1 MAADTKRDGPIRHGR
16 GDSMS
21 GRGRSGGLQVIFSFF
36 LGLMVTAFVGVG
48 AYTFHPPPH
57 EQLARQMQQLDRR
70 EVAVRDSRPPEQLT
84 AEDRVQIQMLNS
96 ERDQLS
102 DAMQQAREGWAR
114 STSIILITLAT
125 LVMAVSLVRSEQLP
139 VVGNGLLLGGLFTM
153 VYGIGWI
160 ISTETS
166 IVPLRGNDRRAQHH
180 AGPGLY
186 PLRACAGI
194 TASGTGPG
202 RRECRGGG
210 AGATRGRPR
219 GAAERRGRRAPTQ
232 RRALE
237 TSAAS
242 RQRNPSTESALQAAA
257 KAQSDRCA
265 RASTRNRS
273 AMLSCSGILRPALV
287 SSTAYRHRP
296 AASRD
301 SRRPAP
307 RLAA

>member
-1 MAADTKRDGPIRHGR
+1 MAADNKRDGRIRHGR
-16 GDSMS
+16 GDSMT
-21 GRGRSGGLQVIFSFF
+21 GRGRSGGLQAIFSFF

-160 ISTETS
+160 ISTDTS
-166 IVPLRGNDRRAQHH
+166 VLRFVVMTVALSITLALGYIRFVRAQASPPVARDQ
-180 AGPGLY
+180 AGVSVGVAELK
-186 PLRACAGI
+186 
-194 TASGTGPG
+194 
-202 RRECRGGG
+202 RRVGDLEARLN
-210 AGATRGRPR
+210 AV
-219 GAAERRGRRAPTQ
+219 AE
-232 RRALE
+232 AL
-237 TSAAS
+237 
-242 RQRNPSTESALQAAA
+242 
-257 KAQSDRCA
+257 
-265 RASTRNRS
+265 
-273 AMLSCSGILRPALV
+273 
-287 SSTAYRHRP
+287 RHRGE
-296 AASRD
+296 R
-301 SRRPAP
+301 
-307 RLAA
+307 